1 MTDEELK
8 QIAKMANDLRDLNHL
23 LSILEGVANRL
34 AREIN
39 TVITTLEENGGD
51 DIGFDNT
58 SWLIR
63 ESE

>member
-58 SWLIR
+58 S
-63 ESE
+63 